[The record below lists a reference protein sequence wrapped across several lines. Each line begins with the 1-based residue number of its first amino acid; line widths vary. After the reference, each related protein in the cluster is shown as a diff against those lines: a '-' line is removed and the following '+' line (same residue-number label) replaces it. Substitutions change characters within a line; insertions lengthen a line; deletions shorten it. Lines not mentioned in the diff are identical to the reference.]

1 MKKFIIIAGIF
12 LFGAFHIFP
21 QSAAVHIDGG
31 RFLKRIEY
39 NGIAR
44 GRNTE
49 FGLYNLES
57 KSVLEKIF
65 FGEINSPVEY
75 VFRGSPEGSNE
86 ALALRIIGIP
96 EDDSCRLEVMKLED
110 MHTIYK
116 WERNISA
123 QTNEIVIPHDL
134 NILWPDRELIQKHNK
149 EAFYLR
155 NSDSLYQQYRP
166 APKAYQIS
174 RAFAGEL
181 YRKISSLIDRFKGE
195 GIPPTIHD
203 GYEATFRCAV
213 ENEVWTLTIHI
224 PQWKA
229 LELSNLCRQIIADG
243 LNNEIDES
251 KYLKLLD
258 EIN

>member
-1 MKKFIIIAGIF
+1 MKKFIFTACIF
-12 LFGAFHIFP
+12 IFGASHIVS
-21 QSAAVHIDGG
+21 QNAEHIDGG
-31 RFLKRIEY
+31 HFLKRIEY
-39 NGIAR
+39 NGIIR
-44 GRNTE
+44 GMNTG
-49 FGLYNLES
+49 FAQYNLES

-65 FGEINSPVEY
+65 FGETNSPVEY
-75 VFRGSPEGSNE
+75 VFRDSPEGSNE
-86 ALALRIIGIP
+86 ALALRIIGNP
-96 EDDSCRLEVMKLED
+96 ENDSCRLEVMKLED

-149 EAFYLR
+149 DAFLLR
-155 NSDSLYQQYRP
+155 NNDSLYQQYRP
-166 APKAYQIS
+166 APKKIMVS
-174 RAFAGEL
+174 VAFAGKL
-181 YRKISSLIDRFKGE
+181 YSQVKTLIDGFKAE
-195 GIPPTIHD
+195 GIPPTIAD
-203 GYEATFRCAV
+203 GYEATFRCVV

-224 PQWKA
+224 PQRKA

-251 KYLKLLD
+251 KYLKLLN